1 MEYLQNLLFYNPE
14 QPFLFTSLS
23 FWVFFTFVLG
33 GFSILYPYRQSRNG
47 FLFAASLFF
56 YYKTG
61 GFFVILLIL
70 SILINYLCALQIQ
83 KNKNRLRRKTYLFVG
98 VILNLSLLLYF
109 KYNYFLI
116 DLCNDI
122 FGTQWKV
129 VNYLSTLSN
138 TLTGSDFTLD
148 EIILPVGISFFTFQA
163 ISYIVDVYRRKIRA
177 LHNFID
183 FGFYLSFFPQLVAGP
198 IVRASDFIPQLKQH
212 YQLSSKEFSMGLF
225 LIINGLLKKMF
236 ISDYISL
243 QFVDRVFENPSLY
256 TGFENWMAMYAYA
269 IQIYCDFSGYTDIAI
284 GVAAILGFKLPIN
297 FNSPYKA
304 KSISDFWHRWHI
316 SLSTWLRDYLY
327 IPLGGNRK
335 GKIRTYFNLLVTML
349 LGGLW
354 HGANLKFV
362 LWGGIHGGSL
372 ALEKLYKLTP
382 LAKNNKYAKQLTLL
396 GAILTFHIVCFAWI
410 FFRASTLDI
419 GFEMINLMFT
429 NIGWMYIPA
438 ILANYALP
446 LCVMAIGFTIH
457 WLPYRIKDWYRFWFY
472 KLPIWLKF
480 FVLMIA
486 LLLIFQAKSSDLQ
499 AFIYFQF

>member
-1 MEYLQNLLFYNPE
+1 MEYLQHLLFYNPE

-23 FWVFFTFVLG
+23 FWIFFTFVLG
-33 GFSILYPYRQSRNG
+33 VFSLLYPYRQSRNG

-61 GFFVILLIL
+61 GFFVFLLLI
-70 SILINYLCALQIQ
+70 SILFNYFWALQIEKQ
-83 KNKNRLRRKTYLFVG
+83 RKKTKRKIYLTLG

-116 DLCNDI
+116 DLCNTI
-122 FGTQWKV
+122 FNTHWQV
-129 VNYLSTLSN
+129 VDYLSALSN
-138 TLTGSDFTLD
+138 VLVGSDFTLD

-163 ISYIVDVYRRKIRA
+163 LSYIVDVYRKKIKA
-177 LHNFID
+177 VHNFID

-212 YQLSSKEFSMGLF
+212 YQLSSKEFSLGLF
-225 LIINGLLKKMF
+225 LIINGLIKKMF

-284 GVAAILGFKLPIN
+284 GIAAILGFKLPIN

-316 SLSTWLRDYLY
+316 SLSSWLRDYLY

-335 GKIRTYFNLLVTML
+335 GHSRTYLNLLITML

-354 HGANLKFV
+354 HGANFKFLV
-362 LWGGIHGGSL
+362 WGGIHGGSL
-372 ALEKLYKLTP
+372 ALEKLYQQTP
-382 LAKNNKYAKQLTLL
+382 LAHNAKYAKTMRIISI
-396 GAILTFHIVCFAWI
+396 ILTFHIVCFAWI
-410 FFRASTLDI
+410 FFRASSLEV
-419 GFEMINLMFT
+419 GFEMFNLMFT
-429 NIGWMYIPA
+429 HIGWEYIPS
-438 ILANYALP
+438 IVANYALP
-446 LCVMAIGFTIH
+446 LAITALGFTFH
-457 WLPYRIKDWYRFWFY
+457 WLPYRIKAWYRFGFY
-472 KLPIWLKF
+472 KLPILGK
-480 FVLMIA
+480 MSA
-486 LLLIFQAKSSDLQ
+486 LLLVLLLIYQVQTSDLQ